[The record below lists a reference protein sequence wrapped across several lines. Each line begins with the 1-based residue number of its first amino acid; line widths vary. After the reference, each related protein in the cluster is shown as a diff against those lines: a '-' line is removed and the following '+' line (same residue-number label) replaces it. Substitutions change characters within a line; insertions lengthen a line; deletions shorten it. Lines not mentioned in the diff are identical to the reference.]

1 MIVYKF
7 GGASVRSAQGIINLA
22 KIVKECKDDLVV
34 VISAFGKTTNA
45 LEKILVS
52 YYQQDSERFKLLGE
66 LKEYHFGISMELFPK
81 GKNDLFSEM
90 EEIFQQLEKKLQVNP
105 TTAFDFE
112 YDQLVS
118 LGEVL
123 STMIVSAYLNHAGT
137 TNQWIDI
144 RKVLITD
151 TNFREANI
159 DWDESSARMKETIV
173 FSDHKVFLTQGFIGG
188 SIDGYATTLGR
199 EGSDYTAAI
208 IGNIMDAE
216 SVTVWKDVPG
226 IMTADPE
233 DYEDVEKIDELSFQ
247 EAIELAYYGAKVI
260 HPKTIKPIQNKE
272 IPLFVKSFLNPQ
284 ESGTVIKS
292 EVKSKSKKPVIILKR
307 NQILISLVPKDFS
320 FVIEESLSKIF
331 GYFFKHQIRVN
342 LIQNSAINFSL
353 CVDFGNNRIAELM
366 EELQTDFKILYNE
379 NVSLLTI
386 LHYNYEIIGKTLKD
400 YKVLLEQRSRNN
412 VRFVVK

>member
-7 GGASVRSAQGIINLA
+7 GGASVKSAQGIINLA
-22 KIVKECKDDLVV
+22 KIVRECKDDLVV

-45 LEKILVS
+45 LEKILVF
-52 YYQQDSERFKLLGE
+52 YYQQNPARFKLLNE
-66 LKEYHFGISMELFPK
+66 LKEYHLGISKELFPK
-81 GKNDLFSEM
+81 GKNDFFSDLK
-90 EEIFQQLEKKLQVNP
+90 EIFNQFETKLQVNP

-112 YDQLVS
+112 YDQMVS
-118 LGEVL
+118 LGELL
-123 STMIVSAYLNHAGT
+123 STMIVSAYLNHSGII
-137 TNQWIDI
+137 NQWIDI

-159 DWDESSARMKETIV
+159 DWDESGARMKEILSFT
-173 FSDHKVFLTQGFIGG
+173 DQKVFLTQGFIGG
-188 SIDGYATTLGR
+188 SMDGYTTTLGR

-233 DYEDVEKIDELSFQ
+233 FYQDVEKIDELSFQ
-247 EAIELAYYGAKVI
+247 EAIELAYFGAKVI
-260 HPKTIKPIQNKE
+260 HPKTVKPLQNKE

-284 ESGTVIKS
+284 QSGTIIKTKV
-292 EVKSKSKKPVIILKR
+292 ENKSKKPVIILKS

-331 GYFFKHQIRVN
+331 GYFFKYQIRVN

-353 CVDFGNNRIAELM
+353 CVDYGNSKIAVLM
-366 EELQTDFKILYNE
+366 EELQNDFKILYNE

-386 LHYNYEIIGKTLKD
+386 LHYSNEVIGKTLKD